1 MTPTELYILLNQAT
15 NTQAVDEALESFES
29 DPEANAKWV
38 PFGGKENNRGV
49 IEISADS
56 GRALVERVTNGID
69 AVLEAEFEGHQG
81 NPDCRSPKEA
91 ARAWLNVPEAG
102 LSELSQEERRRL
114 AQRVVVRILEG
125 EGREGRL
132 VEVRDF
138 GIGLTAAEMPGTI
151 LSLNES
157 NKIQKYYL
165 AGTYGQGGS
174 GTLAI
179 SKYTLIAS
187 RRNEADSVG
196 FTVVKFLDLPPETY
210 KTGHYVYLTIED
222 RVPEADAP

>member
-1 MTPTELYILLNQAT
+1 L
-15 NTQAVDEALESFES
+15 DSFES
-29 DPEANAKWV
+29 DPEAHAGWA
-38 PFGGKENNRGV
+38 PFGGKESNRGI

-69 AVLEAEFEGHQG
+69 AVLEVEFENHHG

-91 ARAWLNVPEAG
+91 ARAWLGVPESG

-125 EGREGRL
+125 EGRESRL
-132 VEVRDF
+132 VEVRDY
-138 GIGLTAAEMPGTI
+138 GIGLAAAEMSGTI

-187 RRNEADSVG
+187 RKIEGDRVG
-196 FTVVKFLDLPPETY
+196 STVTKFLDLPPGKKEGRLQ
-210 KTGHYVYLTIED
+210 TG
-222 RVPEADAP
+222 